1 MSERSDQILKT
12 SGLPDPSLAVLE
24 RGDALFVLTA
34 STLLYHDESG
44 TRRVT
49 LRDLARIHSDQEG
62 TLRVETPAGTA
73 LSASLVGFDPAE
85 VQAFFRQVRDVT
97 AQAKQLPASPV
108 PGGAAPS
115 AGAAPAPSLA
125 KPADPAPAPVAAS
138 QPPATQA
145 APAARPVVQLPE
157 QPQTVAGPAFPAAA
171 ARGGPSAAGAGTS
184 GTTATT
190 DETTKPA
197 GTPPPPPPRRQ
208 ASASPAA
215 QPAAGAQT
223 QKPGGQKPPAPRP
236 AAPQPQ
242 PSAAPAAKAQPRV
255 VASPSSPLPVPSGPA
270 PVAAAPTPASP
281 VPAAPAMAAPVP
293 TSEAPVSLASPV
305 AGARAELLAQAGT
318 VAGLG
323 GRLRLLA
330 VILMLAALGLAYFL
344 FTAETPQP
352 LNALW
357 VIVAGGVGAVALTVL
372 ASLTR
377 LLATMAQVVGARENG
392 DG

>member
-1 MSERSDQILKT
+1 MSERSDQILKA

-97 AQAKQLPASPV
+97 AQAKQGPAASPV
-108 PGGAAPS
+108 PKTSTVPTARPTPGPV
-115 AGAAPAPSLA
+115 PSLT
-125 KPADPAPAPVAAS
+125 KSADPAP
-138 QPPATQA
+138 
-145 APAARPVVQLPE
+145 APAARPVVHLPE
-157 QPQTVAGPAFPAAA
+157 QPQTVAGPAFPTAGTQGTAPA
-171 ARGGPSAAGAGTS
+171 SAAGSAVPS
-184 GTTATT
+184 
-190 DETTKPA
+190 PA
-197 GTPPPPPPRRQ
+197 PKVVTPPPPRRQ
-208 ASASPAA
+208 ASGAP
-215 QPAAGAQT
+215 AGAAPASA
-223 QKPGGQKPPAPRP
+223 PGASGQKQAGQKAPAQNPGSQRPPAP
-236 AAPQPQ
+236 Q
-242 PSAAPAAKAQPRV
+242 AAPAPATLRTTAT
-255 VASPSSPLPVPSGPA
+255 PSTVLPVPSGPA
-270 PVAAAPTPASP
+270 PTTLVATAAPAAAPQ
-281 VPAAPAMAAPVP
+281 AA
-293 TSEAPVSLASPV
+293 SLATVSAPLGD
-305 AGARAELLAQAGT
+305 AQADLLAQAGS

-344 FTAETPQP
+344 YTAETPQP

-357 VIVAGGVGAVALTVL
+357 IIVAGGVGAVALTVL
-372 ASLTR
+372 AALTR
-377 LLATMAQVVGARENG
+377 LLATLAQVVGSRGNG

>member
-1 MSERSDQILKT
+1 MSERSDQILKS

-85 VQAFFRQVRDVT
+85 VQTFFRQVRDVT
-97 AQAKQLPASPV
+97 AQAKQGPAASVPASAAPA
-108 PGGAAPS
+108 PAAAAPAAAAPAPS
-115 AGAAPAPSLA
+115 ASEARPAPATPPAPAPSPAPAPTPAPSLA
-125 KPADPAPAPVAAS
+125 KPADPAPAE
-138 QPPATQA
+138 
-145 APAARPVVQLPE
+145 R
-157 QPQTVAGPAFPAAA
+157 PQTVTGPAFPAA
-171 ARGGPSAAGAGTS
+171 
-184 GTTATT
+184 
-190 DETTKPA
+190 TKPA
-197 GTPPPPPPRRQ
+197 ATPPPPPRRQ
-208 ASASPAA
+208 ASAAPAA
-215 QPAAGAQT
+215 QPTGSQSAGGPSPASQPAA
-223 QKPGGQKPPAPRP
+223 QKQGGQKPPAPRP
-236 AAPQPQ
+236 AAPQP
-242 PSAAPAAKAQPRV
+242 SAAPASKSPGKAG
-255 VASPSSPLPVPSGPA
+255 AAPSSPLPVPSGPA
-270 PVAAAPTPASP
+270 PVVVTAA
-281 VPAAPAMAAPVP
+281 VP
-293 TSEAPVSLASPV
+293 TPV
-305 AGARAELLAQAGT
+305 AGAAPESPAAPETPALPVPTLTGTRADLLAQAGA

-344 FTAETPQP
+344 YTAETPQP

-357 VIVAGGVGAVALTVL
+357 VIIAGGVGAVALTVL

>member
-1 MSERSDQILKT
+1 MSERSDQILKA

-97 AQAKQLPASPV
+97 AQAKQGPAASPV
-108 PGGAAPS
+108 PTTSTVPTASPTPGPV
-115 AGAAPAPSLA
+115 PSLT
-125 KPADPAPAPVAAS
+125 KSADPAP
-138 QPPATQA
+138 
-145 APAARPVVQLPE
+145 APAARPVVHLPE
-157 QPQTVAGPAFPAAA
+157 QPQTVAGPAFPTAGTQGTAPA
-171 ARGGPSAAGAGTS
+171 SAAGSDAPS
-184 GTTATT
+184 
-190 DETTKPA
+190 PA
-197 GTPPPPPPRRQ
+197 PKVVTPPPPRRQ
-208 ASASPAA
+208 TSGAPAGTTPASAPGTSS
-215 QPAAGAQT
+215 
-223 QKPGGQKPPAPRP
+223 QKQAGQKASAQNPGSQKQPPAP
-236 AAPQPQ
+236 Q
-242 PSAAPAAKAQPRV
+242 AAPAPA
-255 VASPSSPLPVPSGPA
+255 ASRPSATPSTVLPVPSGPA
-270 PVAAAPTPASP
+270 PTTLVAAA
-281 VPAAPAMAAPVP
+281 APAEATQATSLSTVLAPLGD
-293 TSEAPVSLASPV
+293 AQAD
-305 AGARAELLAQAGT
+305 LLAQAGS

-344 FTAETPQP
+344 YTAETPQP

-372 ASLTR
+372 AALTR
-377 LLATMAQVVGARENG
+377 LLATLAQVIGLRGNG

>member
-1 MSERSDQILKT
+1 MSERSDQILKA

-97 AQAKQLPASPV
+97 AQAKQGPAASPV
-108 PGGAAPS
+108 PTTSTVPTASPTPGPV
-115 AGAAPAPSLA
+115 PSLT
-125 KPADPAPAPVAAS
+125 KSADPAP
-138 QPPATQA
+138 
-145 APAARPVVQLPE
+145 APAARPVVHLPE
-157 QPQTVAGPAFPAAA
+157 QPQTVAGPAFPGVGTQGTAPASAPASAAA
-171 ARGGPSAAGAGTS
+171 SSSAPKVVT
-184 GTTATT
+184 
-190 DETTKPA
+190 
-197 GTPPPPPPRRQ
+197 PPPPRRQ
-208 ASASPAA
+208 AGGAP
-215 QPAAGAQT
+215 AGAAPASAPGT
-223 QKPGGQKPPAPRP
+223 SSQKQAGQKAPAQNPGSQKQPPAP
-236 AAPQPQ
+236 Q
-242 PSAAPAAKAQPRV
+242 AAPAPA
-255 VASPSSPLPVPSGPA
+255 ASRPSATPSTVLPVPSGPA
-270 PVAAAPTPASP
+270 PTTLVAAA
-281 VPAAPAMAAPVP
+281 APA
-293 TSEAPVSLASPV
+293 EAPQAASLSTVSAPLGDAQ
-305 AGARAELLAQAGT
+305 ADLLAQAGS

-344 FTAETPQP
+344 YTAETPQP

-372 ASLTR
+372 AALTR
-377 LLATMAQVVGARENG
+377 LLATLAQVVGSRGNG